1 MKKLLIL
8 FLSVIGFQLSACGQ
22 KDIQRMDV
30 TEFQNFIR
38 HDSVQLVDVRTA
50 EEYAEGRIRGAVN
63 INVLE
68 NSFITKAEKNLSKSR
83 PVAVYCR
90 SGKRSLNAAQQL
102 IKAGFTVVDL
112 KGGIIGWTTAGF
124 PISKE

>member
-1 MKKLLIL
+1 MSPSFKTLSGAIPCSLLML
-8 FLSVIGFQLSACGQ
+8 EQL
-22 KDIQRMDV
+22 K
-30 TEFQNFIR
+30 
-38 HDSVQLVDVRTA
+38 
-50 EEYAEGRIRGAVN
+50 IRGAVN

-68 NSFITKAEKNLSKSR
+68 NSFITKAEKNLSKSK